1 MNESMNTVLLQCENL
16 VIGYKQD
23 KRSDA
28 VGLVTPV
35 NFELKAGEVIALLGE
50 NGSGKSTFLKTLCGL
65 LQPVSGTVLLQ
76 GKSQWTAR
84 ERAKFIT
91 LVRMGG
97 IVCDRM
103 TVREFVGL
111 GRMPYAGLFD
121 GRSQEDERF
130 VNESLALLEVE
141 KFKDRWLTEFRKYL
155 PQGKPLRVLD
165 IGTGTGF
172 FACILAEQ
180 GHDATGI
187 DLTPDMV
194 EHAEHMAAVLGLD
207 ASFLVMDAENPQFA
221 PESFDVLVT
230 RNLTWTLP
238 HIAKA
243 YREWYQ
249 LLKPGGVLINFDAD
263 YCAALE
269 DEDEIE
275 LPENHAHKLVPEDLT
290 KENEAITMELSAYQ
304 GPRPQWDVQLLVE
317 AGFERICVDMG
328 VYRRIYAEIDEFYN
342 PTPIF
347 TIAAYK

>member
-1 MNESMNTVLLQCENL
+1 MELIKHRVSHYWAHRAE
-16 VIGYKQD
+16 G
-23 KRSDA
+23 
-28 VGLVTPV
+28 
-35 NFELKAGEVIALLGE
+35 FETQRL
-50 NGSGKSTFLKTLCGL
+50 
-65 LQPVSGTVLLQ
+65 
-76 GKSQWTAR
+76 
-84 ERAKFIT
+84 
-91 LVRMGG
+91 
-97 IVCDRM
+97 
-103 TVREFVGL
+103 REF
-111 GRMPYAGLFD
+111 
-121 GRSQEDERF
+121 
-130 VNESLALLEVE
+130 ESE
-141 KFKDRWLTEFRKYL
+141 KKGRWLTEFQKYL
-155 PQGKPLRVLD
+155 PQGRPLRVLD

-221 PESFDVLVT
+221 SESFDVLVT

>member
-1 MNESMNTVLLQCENL
+1 MELIKHRVSHYWAHRAE
-16 VIGYKQD
+16 G
-23 KRSDA
+23 
-28 VGLVTPV
+28 
-35 NFELKAGEVIALLGE
+35 FETQRL
-50 NGSGKSTFLKTLCGL
+50 
-65 LQPVSGTVLLQ
+65 
-76 GKSQWTAR
+76 
-84 ERAKFIT
+84 
-91 LVRMGG
+91 
-97 IVCDRM
+97 
-103 TVREFVGL
+103 REF
-111 GRMPYAGLFD
+111 
-121 GRSQEDERF
+121 
-130 VNESLALLEVE
+130 ESE
-141 KFKDRWLTEFRKYL
+141 KKDRWLTEFRKYL

-317 AGFERICVDMG
+317 AGFERVLVDVG
-328 VYRRIYAEIDEFYN
+328 VYKRIYKEIDEFYN

>member
-1 MNESMNTVLLQCENL
+1 MELIKHRVSHYWAHRAE
-16 VIGYKQD
+16 G
-23 KRSDA
+23 
-28 VGLVTPV
+28 
-35 NFELKAGEVIALLGE
+35 FETQRL
-50 NGSGKSTFLKTLCGL
+50 
-65 LQPVSGTVLLQ
+65 
-76 GKSQWTAR
+76 
-84 ERAKFIT
+84 
-91 LVRMGG
+91 
-97 IVCDRM
+97 
-103 TVREFVGL
+103 REF
-111 GRMPYAGLFD
+111 
-121 GRSQEDERF
+121 
-130 VNESLALLEVE
+130 ESE
-141 KFKDRWLTEFRKYL
+141 KKDRWLTEFRKYL
-155 PQGKPLRVLD
+155 PQGRPLRVLD

-207 ASFLVMDAENPQFA
+207 ASFLVMDAENPQFAQFA

-275 LPENHAHKLVPEDLT
+275 LPENHAHKLVPEDLA

>member
-1 MNESMNTVLLQCENL
+1 MELIKHRVSHYWAHRAE
-16 VIGYKQD
+16 G
-23 KRSDA
+23 
-28 VGLVTPV
+28 
-35 NFELKAGEVIALLGE
+35 FETQRL
-50 NGSGKSTFLKTLCGL
+50 
-65 LQPVSGTVLLQ
+65 
-76 GKSQWTAR
+76 
-84 ERAKFIT
+84 
-91 LVRMGG
+91 
-97 IVCDRM
+97 
-103 TVREFVGL
+103 REF
-111 GRMPYAGLFD
+111 
-121 GRSQEDERF
+121 
-130 VNESLALLEVE
+130 ESE
-141 KFKDRWLTEFRKYL
+141 KKDRWLTEFRKYL

-243 YREWYQ
+243 YREWSQ
-249 LLKPGGVLINFDAD
+249 LLKPGCVLLNFDAD